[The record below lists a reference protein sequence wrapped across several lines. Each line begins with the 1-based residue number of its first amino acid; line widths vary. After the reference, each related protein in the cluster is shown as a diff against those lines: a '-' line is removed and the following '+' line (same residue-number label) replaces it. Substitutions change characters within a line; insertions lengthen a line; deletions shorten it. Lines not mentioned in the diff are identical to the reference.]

1 MPERSMTGMAR
12 ETSRTLS
19 KTPVGR
25 AASQSNLSQRETINL
40 ASKFVSFGNRSAAGA
55 GLAMMGGKSEI
66 LTYPLDATSTP
77 ARMRFTVHQIESYQ
91 VDPKAIMD
99 KLDVPLL
106 GFGGEKVK
114 QEDINPDDP
123 SPFAKGG
130 EDTPI
135 TDLTKEDKDTKVV
148 GGQGGARGNMQ
159 ATLEQHKKE
168 KESRFMQDAASGA
181 MSQRATNL
189 RTMRV
194 PGAPVTL
201 LYFPPGLVYQ
211 DGVNYNPVDL
221 GPAGQAAL
229 GAANAGGSLLSAVG
243 KSVTEG
249 VESIFGLVAGTLTTE
264 AAQVAAARATQ
275 FVPREGVRAALQTAT
290 QTGINPGTR
299 VIFDKPN
306 IRNFTFQFKLIATSA
321 AEAVVVENI
330 IKGFRRELYPE
341 TIDIGGGLP
350 IGFKFPNVFKI
361 EFSFRGGPLKV
372 PKILFSHLRDMTTT
386 INGQAGVF
394 HFDGQPTEVDLTLIF
409 QEYRALSRQDVEAG
423 F

>member
-1 MPERSMTGMAR
+1 MMSAR
-12 ETSRTLS
+12 NFA
-19 KTPVGR
+19 KTPQGQGLTQ
-25 AASQSNLSQRETINL
+25 ANLSQRETLNL
-40 ASKFVSFGNRSAAGA
+40 VSKFAQVGTKNRITSGA
-55 GLAMMGGKSEI
+55 GMVGGKSEI
-66 LTYPLDATSTP
+66 LTYPLNDVTNIP

-114 QEDINPDDP
+114 SQSELSPDAFG
-123 SPFAKGG
+123 S
-130 EDTPI
+130 ETELSDTAV

-159 ATLEQHKKE
+159 ATLEAHKRE
-168 KESRFMQDAASGA
+168 KESRFIQDAAGGA

-189 RTMRV
+189 RTKRV
-194 PGAPVTL
+194 DGAPVIFL
-201 LYFPPGLVYQ
+201 HFPPGLVYQ

-249 VESIFGLVAGTLTTE
+249 IESIFGLVTGTLTDQ

-275 FVPREGVRAALQTAT
+275 FVPREGIRAALQTAT

-306 IRNFTFQFKLIATSA
+306 LRNFTFQFKLIATSA
-321 AEAVVVENI
+321 PEAVVIENI
-330 IKGFRRELYPE
+330 IKTFRTELYPE

-350 IGFKFPNVFKI
+350 IGYKFPNVFKI
-361 EFSFRGGPLKV
+361 EFNFKGGQLRV

>member
-1 MPERSMTGMAR
+1 MPERSMTALA
-12 ETSRTLS
+12 SRDFST
-19 KTPVGR
+19 TPEGQSI
-25 AASQSNLSQRETINL
+25 AQSNISGDLKL
-40 ASKFVSFGNRSAAGA
+40 ASKFAQAVPKNRIVSGA
-55 GLAMMGGKSEI
+55 GMVGGKSEI
-66 LTYPLDATSTP
+66 LTYPLNDVTNIP

-114 QEDINPDDP
+114 NQSELSPDAFG
-123 SPFAKGG
+123 SETGLS
-130 EDTPI
+130 DTAV
-135 TDLTKEDKDTKVV
+135 TDLTKQDKDTKVV

-159 ATLEQHKKE
+159 ATLEAHKRE
-168 KESRFMQDAASGA
+168 KESRFIQDAAGGA

-189 RTMRV
+189 RTKRV
-194 PGAPVTL
+194 DGAPVIFL
-201 LYFPPGLVYQ
+201 HFPPGLVYQ

-249 VESIFGLVAGTLTTE
+249 IESIFGLVAGTLTTE

-290 QTGINPGTR
+290 QTGINPGSR

-306 IRNFTFQFKLIATSA
+306 LRNFTFQFKLIATSA
-321 AEAVVVENI
+321 QEAVVIENI
-330 IKGFRRELYPE
+330 IKSFRTELYPE

-350 IGFKFPNVFKI
+350 IGYKFPNVFKI
-361 EFSFRGGPLKV
+361 EFNFKGGQLKV

>member
-1 MPERSMTGMAR
+1 MPERSMTALAAR
-12 ETSRTLS
+12 
-19 KTPVGR
+19 
-25 AASQSNLSQRETINL
+25 NLSTTPEGQTVGQANLSGDLKL
-40 ASKFVSFGNRSAAGA
+40 ASKFAQATPKNRITSGA
-55 GLAMMGGKSEI
+55 GLTGGKSEI
-66 LTYPLDATSTP
+66 LTYPLNDVTNIP
-77 ARMRFTVHQIESYQ
+77 ARMRFSIHQIKSYT

-106 GFGGEKVK
+106 GFGG
-114 QEDINPDDP
+114 QDLGSTGDNLSPDAFG
-123 SPFAKGG
+123 S
-130 EDTPI
+130 ETELSDTAI
-135 TDLTKEDKDTKVV
+135 TDLTKVDKDTKVV
-148 GGQGGARGNMQ
+148 GGSMGMSPGALGGKRD
-159 ATLEQHKKE
+159 
-168 KESRFMQDAASGA
+168 KESRFIQDEAGGSTA
-181 MSQRATNL
+181 QRATNL

-194 PGAPVTL
+194 PGAPIIFL
-201 LYFPPGLVYQ
+201 HFPPGLVYQ

-249 VESIFGLVAGTLTTE
+249 IESIFGLVSGTLTSE

-275 FVPREGVRAALQTAT
+275 FIPREGVRAALQTAT
-290 QTGINPGTR
+290 QTGINPGSR

-306 IRNFTFQFKLIATSA
+306 LRNFTFQFKLIATSA
-321 AEAVVVENI
+321 AEAVTVEQI
-330 IKGFRRELYPE
+330 IKSFRSELYPE

-350 IGFKFPNVFKI
+350 IGYKFPNVFKI
-361 EFSFRGGPLKV
+361 EFNFKGGELKV

-386 INGQAGVF
+386 INGTAGVF

>member
-1 MPERSMTGMAR
+1 MPERSMTALA
-12 ETSRTLS
+12 SRNFST
-19 KTPVGR
+19 TPEGQDV
-25 AASQSNLSQRETINL
+25 AQPNLSGDLKL
-40 ASKFVSFGNRSAAGA
+40 ASKFAQAAPKNRITSGA
-55 GLAMMGGKSEI
+55 GLMGGKSEI
-66 LTYPLDATSTP
+66 LTYPLNDVTNIP
-77 ARMRFTVHQIESYQ
+77 ARMRFTVHQIKSYE

-99 KLDVPLL
+99 KLDIPLL
-106 GFGGEKVK
+106 GFGGDEIK
-114 QEDINPDDP
+114 E
-123 SPFAKGG
+123 STAEAAAREFAGGDVAGG
-130 EDTPI
+130 EFATGP
-135 TDLTKEDKDTKVV
+135 TTNKNDKDTKVV

-159 ATLEQHKKE
+159 ATLEAQKRR
-168 KESRFMQDAASGA
+168 KESQFIEDDAAGSTA
-181 MSQRATNL
+181 QRATNL
-189 RTMRV
+189 RTRRV
-194 PGAPVTL
+194 KGAPIIFL
-201 LYFPPGLVYQ
+201 HFPPGLVYQ

-249 VESIFGLVAGTLTTE
+249 IESIFGLVAGTLTAE

-290 QTGINPGTR
+290 QTGINPGSR

-306 IRNFTFQFKLIATSA
+306 LRNFTFQFKLIATSA
-321 AEAVVVENI
+321 AEAVAIEQI
-330 IKGFRRELYPE
+330 LKSFRRELYPE

-350 IGFKFPNVFKI
+350 IGYKFPNVFKI
-361 EFSFRGGPLKV
+361 EFNFKGGQLKV